1 VSSFTQGYA
10 EGLCV
15 PLQEWVTPPQAD
27 PISERHDEPTHVD
40 ERRSLPGRD
49 DVEDLPVLDR
59 LALHEIDDLACVDRS
74 EQRLA
79 RFVVVERV
87 AAPDVLV
94 PPSRDPDLTWILN
107 RVALRFTGSL

>member
-1 VSSFTQGYA
+1 MSRPTSTNAAPCPA
-10 EGLCV
+10 ETM
-15 PLQEWVTPPQAD
+15 W
-27 PISERHDEPTHVD
+27 
-40 ERRSLPGRD
+40 
-49 DVEDLPVLDR
+49 EDLPVLDR